1 MSEVIGAFLRLKRA
15 HQRASNA
22 VSFVTPGRSQPAP
35 GVLVLQFWG
44 VSRWPRTIR
53 IRQDASV
60 TTAEPAIAVARD
72 QVIDCVADHPWDE
85 VKEPCPLPAP
95 KLARNAQHGFG
106 FYRSL
111 AVRHERKGIGRSG
124 LMPSCSASRRPSAI
138 CIGTKR
144 KYPRRSRLLT
154 KPQPREHRTHTPSNR
169 IRPCGELTP
178 PGLFGSTTIDCFAC
192 IEKANTH
199 GTAEATGVV

>member
-22 VSFVTPGRSQPAP
+22 VSFVTLGRSQPAP

-106 FYRSL
+106 FYRGL
-111 AVRHERKGIGRSG
+111 AVRHERKGIRAIRIDAQRADV
-124 LMPSCSASRRPSAI
+124 PRPSASE
-138 CIGTKR
+138 
-144 KYPRRSRLLT
+144 RS
-154 KPQPREHRTHTPSNR
+154 E
-169 IRPCGELTP
+169 
-178 PGLFGSTTIDCFAC
+178 
-192 IEKANTH
+192 
-199 GTAEATGVV
+199 

>member
-60 TTAEPAIAVARD
+60 TTAEPAIAVACD
-72 QVIDCVADHPWDE
+72 QVIDCVADRPGDK
-85 VKEPCPLPAP
+85 VKKPCPLSPR
-95 KLARNAQHGFG
+95 KLARDAQHGFG
-106 FYRSL
+106 FYVGLS
-111 AVRHERKGIGRSG
+111 VRHERKGIRAIRIDAELLSKRTSLGQLHRNE
-124 LMPSCSASRRPSAI
+124 AKIAAAITFVHEAAAARAQDAYAVEQNQAVRRVDAA
-138 CIGTKR
+138 GTVWI
-144 KYPRRSRLLT
+144 
-154 KPQPREHRTHTPSNR
+154 N
-169 IRPCGELTP
+169 
-178 PGLFGSTTIDCFAC
+178 DD
-192 IEKANTH
+192 
-199 GTAEATGVV
+199 